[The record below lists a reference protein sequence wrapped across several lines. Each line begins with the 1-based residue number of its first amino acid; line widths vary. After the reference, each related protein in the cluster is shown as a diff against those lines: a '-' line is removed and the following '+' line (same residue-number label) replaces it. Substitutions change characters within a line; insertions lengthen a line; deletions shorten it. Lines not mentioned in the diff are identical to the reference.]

1 MAMDGAAMANE
12 RKAAMDAVTS
22 PQSDNAADTAS
33 YRMALLI
40 ADSTAIVAHIVAN
53 SELVPVTKDSGTAGA
68 GIITG
73 TVK

>member
-1 MAMDGAAMANE
+1 MAMNGAILATE
-12 RKAAMDAVTS
+12 RQAAMDAIAS
-22 PQSDNAADTAS
+22 PQSNNPADATA
-33 YRMALLI
+33 YREALLI
-40 ADSTAIVAHIVAN
+40 ADSNAIVAHIVAN